1 LAVPHRYS
9 CHGSAKGSTH
19 SMQAAGGHCSTTVC
33 KAALSSMCTCTHHRR
48 HPLRVAFLCM
58 CLRDA
63 GSPQHSCWK
72 SESWQYPCTQ
82 HLVCC
87 AAVMRALQG
96 HDTSRNLTAL
106 LTQLGEC
113 FGMYSPVRTCVCLAC
128 SYLIASST
136 GRQAQITKTPT
147 NVTSMPV
154 ACLHTDSSCADA
166 RRVHV
171 VPCLLL
177 LCLFVVCVL
186 PLLCSCRFPLAGV
199 SCPAGRSPLLCV
211 GVWSSGLR
219 LGLALCAALLA
230 TPCCSVVQQDGSP

>member
-1 LAVPHRYS
+1 MSRPTSILTVIGTRLDPPALYCSCVSSLILHWDAVVALCAHLLLFT
-9 CHGSAKGSTH
+9 AW
-19 SMQAAGGHCSTTVC
+19 MQCVSLHV
-33 KAALSSMCTCTHHRR
+33 
-48 HPLRVAFLCM
+48 LRE
-58 CLRDA
+58 A

-72 SESWQYPCTQ
+72 SESWQYPCTR

-87 AAVMRALQG
+87 AAVMRAL
-96 HDTSRNLTAL
+96 HHHTSRNLTAL
-106 LTQLGEC
+106 LTQLREWC
-113 FGMYSPVRTCVCLAC
+113 GMYPHVRACVCLAC
-128 SYLIASST
+128 SHLIASST